1 MKKYTFQKLVNNK
14 IRVKADEFLSSLRDK
29 HSKTE
34 NLLSYSFQ
42 RYLGCDNLDVKQKQ
56 LLFKLRSRSVHTK
69 ANYKNKYK
77 FDLSCSHCKD
87 VNSEENDAHLLFCPA
102 IKALLKDPAVLQN
115 VKHED
120 IFDQL
125 PKQIKVTKVYEE
137 IFKILKTVKENL

>member
-1 MKKYTFQKLVNNK
+1 MNQKLR
-14 IRVKADEFLSSLRDK
+14 IKADEFLSSLRDD

-42 RYLGCDNLDVKQKQ
+42 GYLGCEDLDVKQKQ

-87 VNSEENDAHLLFCPA
+87 KDTEENDSHLLECPA
-102 IKALLKDPAVLQN
+102 ILPLLKHPEHLKD
-115 VKHED
+115 VKHSD
-120 IFDQL
+120 IFEDL
-125 PKQIKVTKVYEE
+125 PKQIKVTKIYQE
-137 IFKILKTVKENL
+137 IFKIMRILKEN